1 MTVYGLFQYMESFTM
16 QILIFMQYGLMVED
30 KEVVRVVL
38 TDIEESTDSL
48 TN

>member
-1 MTVYGLFQYMESFTM
+1 M